1 MAIHKETDAPH
12 LGSQT
17 SGTVPTI
24 KKNPL
29 VRDEKITETKPFHE
43 QQVLWPLTTG
53 YTLLYFAMMVAD
65 FALRDAF
72 TMPPGMMIVYVALVT
87 AYAGD
92 KEVRRWTGSALPSR
106 WGSVFIYIWFVFF
119 AVAFTIQ
126 AINPTFKLPHDLSK
140 VCLQVLG
147 IFFGSKISGKL
158 YSMKQEGK
166 DFETEIGGREDK
178 ILAFVAEKEKVTTG
192 DVAKLL
198 GLSHSTTRAIMD
210 RLEKDGKLKQEGVGR
225 GVYYVAA

>member
-1 MAIHKETDAPH
+1 MGPDRQGVKIM
-12 LGSQT
+12 S
-17 SGTVPTI
+17 
-24 KKNPL
+24 
-29 VRDEKITETKPFHE
+29 DEKITETKPFHE

-126 AINPTFKLPHDLSK
+126 AINPTFKLPEDLSK

-166 DFETEIGGREDK
+166 DFETEIGGWEDK
-178 ILAFVAEKEKVTTG
+178 ILALVAEKEKVTTG
-192 DVAKLL
+192 DAAKLL

-210 RLEKDGKLKQEGVGR
+210 KLEHDGKLKQEGVGR
-225 GVYYVAA
+225 GVYYVGT

>member
-1 MAIHKETDAPH
+1 MGPDRQGVKIM
-12 LGSQT
+12 S
-17 SGTVPTI
+17 
-24 KKNPL
+24 
-29 VRDEKITETKPFHE
+29 DEKITETKPFHE

-126 AINPTFKLPHDLSK
+126 AINPTFKLPEDLSK

-166 DFETEIGGREDK
+166 DFETEIGGWEDK
-178 ILAFVAEKEKVTTG
+178 ILALVAEKEKVTTG
-192 DVAKLL
+192 DAAKLL

-210 RLEKDGKLKQEGVGR
+210 KLSLSVGNSMEGT
-225 GVYYVAA
+225 APDN

>member
-1 MAIHKETDAPH
+1 MT
-12 LGSQT
+12 
-17 SGTVPTI
+17 
-24 KKNPL
+24 
-29 VRDEKITETKPFHE
+29 DEKITETKPFHE

-65 FALRDAF
+65 FALRETF

-106 WGSVFIYIWFVFF
+106 WGSVFIYLWFVFF

-126 AINPTFKLPHDLSK
+126 AINPTFKLPDDLSK

-158 YSMKQEGK
+158 YSMKQEAK
-166 DFETEIGGREDK
+166 DFETEIGGREDR
-178 ILAFVAEKEKVTTG
+178 ILALVTEKGRVATG
-192 DVAKLL
+192 DAAKLL
-198 GLSHSTTRAIMD
+198 GLSNPTARRILD
-210 RLEKDGKLKQEGVGR
+210 KLEKDGKIKQEGVGR
-225 GVYYVAA
+225 GVYYVKM